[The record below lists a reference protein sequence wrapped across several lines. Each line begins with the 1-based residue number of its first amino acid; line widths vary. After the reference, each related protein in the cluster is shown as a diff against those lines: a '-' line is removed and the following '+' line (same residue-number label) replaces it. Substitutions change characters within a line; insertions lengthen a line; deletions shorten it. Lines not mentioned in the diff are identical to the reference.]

1 MFKEYDKNTYK
12 EKKIKDRTPIRNGLK
27 KAWNDTAFWRGLVF
41 SILIILLI
49 FLCKVNSYATE
60 STVYVDESYL
70 STEFGNYKFYAIVTD
85 GAGNYATIYTNGK
98 MIASTSA
105 INSLMS
111 YDEFGFKTMK
121 LEDDYLVRDES
132 GASYDGRSSVTIS
145 FNTGNY
151 GLATNMKTI
160 IYANQDIYTT
170 QYSNT
175 GSPSASSEVFFST
188 SNNIGAKPVEEPTET
203 TPDVPDNVI
212 NVSVDLT
219 EVIKLME
226 SIELCCK
233 SIFSIIS
240 MVLFF
245 LVAEWTANKIKNIV
259 RRFSRYE

>member
-12 EKKIKDRTPIRNGLK
+12 EKEVKDRTPFRTAFK
-27 KAWNDTAFWRGLVF
+27 KVWNDVNVWRVLLFMLIALIWFLGF
-41 SILIILLI
+41 SL
-49 FLCKVNSYATE
+49 KTNAAE
-60 STVYVDESYL
+60 SEVYVDEEYL
-70 STEFGNYKFYAIVTD
+70 QTEFGNYKYYAIVTD

-98 MIASTSA
+98 MISSTSA

-121 LEDDYLVRDES
+121 LEDDYLVVDEN
-132 GASYDGRSSVTIS
+132 GASYNGRSSVTIS

-160 IYANQDIYTT
+160 IYANQDIYET

-175 GSPSASSEVFFST
+175 GSPSASDEIFFSV
-188 SNNIGAKPVEEPTET
+188 SNNIGAKPVEEPTEP
-203 TPDVPDNVI
+203 TPDDPDNVI

-226 SIELCCK
+226 SIDLCCK

>member
-49 FLCKVNSYATE
+49 FLCKVNSYAAE

-70 STEFGNYKFYAIVTD
+70 STEFGGYKMYAIITD
-85 GAGNYATIYTNGK
+85 GAGNYATIYSNGK
-98 MIASTSA
+98 IISSGSS
-105 INSLMS
+105 ISSLMT
-111 YDEFGFKTMK
+111 YDEYGFKTMK
-121 LEDDYLVRDES
+121 LEDDYLVVDES
-132 GASYDGRSSVTIS
+132 GASYNGRSSVTIS
-145 FNTGNY
+145 FNTSNI
-151 GLATNMKTI
+151 GLASTMNQI
-160 IYANQDIYTT
+160 IYSNVDIYKTKYT
-170 QYSNT
+170 NT
-175 GSPSASSEVFFST
+175 GSPSASDEVIYST
-188 SNNIGAKPVEEPTET
+188 ANNIGAKPVEKPTEP

-245 LVAEWTANKIKNIV
+245 LVAEWTANKVKNIV